1 MTGYYVSII
10 REPGPR
16 QKVCLFMG
24 PYPTKQEAEGWVQ
37 TARGFAESVDPRTVW
52 DHFGV
57 TKVEADNL
65 PVGRWQN
72 MPQAA

>member
-10 REPGPR
+10 RDPGPR

-24 PYPTKQEAEGWVQ
+24 PYDTKQEAESFVGV
-37 TARGFAESVDPRTVW
+37 ARGFAESADRRTVW

-65 PVGRWQN
+65 PVGRWHSL
-72 MPQAA
+72 PQAA